1 MGTDKKLM
9 RLHEYV
15 HNIIT
20 VKEIFKN
27 FILYLMYIL
36 KNSYFKEIKKF
47 YFRKNWTFESS
58 FK

>member
-36 KNSYFKEIKKF
+36 KNSYFKEFKKF
-47 YFRKNWTFESS
+47 YFRKN
-58 FK
+58 